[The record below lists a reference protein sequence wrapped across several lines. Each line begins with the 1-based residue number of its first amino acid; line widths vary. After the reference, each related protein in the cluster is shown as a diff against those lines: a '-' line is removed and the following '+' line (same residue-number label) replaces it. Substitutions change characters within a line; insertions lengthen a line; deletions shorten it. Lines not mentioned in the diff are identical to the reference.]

1 MTGALNA
8 ACFCDCCVAPA
19 PRAPIDV
26 SNRPGLS
33 QIGFRIGTFA
43 TFREALLERI
53 NAEPTLA
60 ALTTRD
66 SDDYAITLFELS
78 AAVGDVLSFYNER
91 IANEIYL
98 RTAQQR
104 DSVLRLVRLIGY
116 RLRPGLAATTLLAFT
131 LDAGAQARIRRGL
144 KVMSLPA
151 QDETPQTFETLEEIA
166 AHGDLNEVP
175 AFAPPI
181 LFNAFQTGR
190 TGAPLRSAPS
200 PLSPGDRMVFF
211 GLGLVEEKT
220 ATALP
225 SNAGGDRLQFAPP
238 VQTAAWWPD
247 IAWAEKTERRLR
259 FFGHNAPDNFQSYD
273 PSQPPLTR
281 WRTVTVDPGFPAGQ
295 DLYALDARYE
305 DSAAGD
311 PAAARR
317 RPRRGDAARHRGRGR
332 DRRA

>member
-33 QIGFRIGTFA
+33 QIGFRIGMFA

-53 NAEPTLA
+53 NAEPALA

-131 LDAGAQARIRRGL
+131 LDAGAQARIRQGL

-151 QDETPQTFETLEEIA
+151 QDETPQTFETLEEIV

-190 TGAPLRSAPS
+190 TGAPLSECAFAAVARRPHGVFRPRSRSRKRPS
-200 PLSPGDRMVFF
+200 RPCR
-211 GLGLVEEKT
+211 
-220 ATALP
+220 
-225 SNAGGDRLQFAPP
+225 P
-238 VQTAAWWPD
+238 V
-247 IAWAEKTERRLR
+247 
-259 FFGHNAPDNFQSYD
+259 
-273 PSQPPLTR
+273 
-281 WRTVTVDPGFPAGQ
+281 
-295 DLYALDARYE
+295 
-305 DSAAGD
+305 
-311 PAAARR
+311 PAATGCSSPRR
-317 RPRRGDAARHRGRGR
+317 CRPRPGGPISLGPKRPSAGCASSATTRPTIINPTIPRSRP
-332 DRRA
+332 